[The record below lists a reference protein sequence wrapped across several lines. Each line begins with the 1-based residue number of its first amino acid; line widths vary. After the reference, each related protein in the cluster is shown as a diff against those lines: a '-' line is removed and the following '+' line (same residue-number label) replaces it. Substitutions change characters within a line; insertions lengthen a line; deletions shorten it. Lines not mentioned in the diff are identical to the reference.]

1 MTLEEAGKR
10 TEEARAYLHID
21 EKTVELANLDSQIAN
36 PGFLND
42 TDNLLSFVSKQA
54 SDIRDVI
61 ERYESAC
68 GLLLRHQTAN
78 RALLRKIPSSVRKS
92 KTILSVWG
100 RSSMISRSSLGSM
113 VALTPPMRSFPFILV
128 AVAWKLRI
136 GPRCCIACIRAT
148 PILKVGR

>member
-21 EKTVELANLDSQIAN
+21 EKTAELANLDSQIAS
-36 PGFLND
+36 PDFWND
-42 TDNLLSFVSKQA
+42 TDNAQLVSKQA

-68 GLLLRHQTAN
+68 GLLDDIKTATEL
-78 RALLRKIPSSVRKS
+78 AEEDPEFGEEIE
-92 KTILSVWG
+92 
-100 RSSMISRSSLGSM
+100 
-113 VALTPPMRSFPFILV
+113 ILV